1 MSGTYLEVQNPS
13 GSYTSRLLAL
23 GSCVASTIRR
33 IPIVLQ
39 KISTSLQVEEW
50 ERELAG
56 HPDEE
61 LVGYVLSGIRE
72 GFRVGFD
79 Y

>member
-1 MSGTYLEVQNPS
+1 M
-13 GSYTSRLLAL
+13 
-23 GSCVASTIRR
+23 
-33 IPIVLQ
+33 VLQ

>member
-1 MSGTYLEVQNPS
+1 MV
-13 GSYTSRLLAL
+13 
-23 GSCVASTIRR
+23 
-33 IPIVLQ
+33 
-39 KISTSLQVEEW
+39 
-50 ERELAG
+50 G

-79 Y
+79 YSKHTCVSARANLLSAGENKQVVDGSSDREMATYRGLVIPPR